1 MTCLPLMRAERNSKM
16 TEQEYINEQI
26 KLSAQIQ
33 LDNTVILPQV
43 HSVAGV
49 DLAYWKEE
57 DGQEYA
63 ICCIVVI
70 DYHTKA
76 VLESVSHADIINVP
90 YIPGCLA
97 FREIPLFLQAYEK
110 VTVLPDVLFFDG
122 NGYLHPRHMGLA
134 THAGILIQK
143 PTVGI
148 AKSYHRI
155 AGADFVMPANVE
167 RAYTDIEINGECY
180 GRVLRTH
187 VNVKPVFLSVGN
199 AVDIETAMQMTNHM
213 ITKESHVPVP
223 TRLADLMTH
232 EKRKVMIQKELIEEK
247 AESAP
252 R

>member
-1 MTCLPLMRAERNSKM
+1 M

-63 ICCIVVI
+63 VCCIVVI

-97 FREIPLFLQAYEK
+97 FRESHSFCKHTKKSPSCRMSSFL
-110 VTVLPDVLFFDG
+110 
-122 NGYLHPRHMGLA
+122 
-134 THAGILIQK
+134 
-143 PTVGI
+143 
-148 AKSYHRI
+148 
-155 AGADFVMPANVE
+155 
-167 RAYTDIEINGECY
+167 
-180 GRVLRTH
+180 
-187 VNVKPVFLSVGN
+187 
-199 AVDIETAMQMTNHM
+199 TAMAICIQGIWGWQH
-213 ITKESHVPVP
+213 
-223 TRLADLMTH
+223 TR
-232 EKRKVMIQKELIEEK
+232 VF
-247 AESAP
+247 
-252 R
+252 